1 MEFPE
6 ILRMLR
12 EKHGYSQKQLADV
25 LHVSKNSVSHYE
37 LGGCMPS
44 IDVIVSIADIFDVS
58 IDYLLGRS
66 NANLSKRLLEKTIDK
81 NITAGNMLETILRL
95 DKEHRSDLLRILRY
109 IEKDNSARR

>member
-1 MEFPE
+1 MEFPQ

-12 EKHGYSQKQLADV
+12 EKQGYSQKQLADV

-37 LGGCMPS
+37 LGVCMPS

-81 NITAGNMLETILRL
+81 DITAENMLETILRL